1 MDLSKPVNPLGRPGA
16 IHTVYECPCAEITG
30 TFYSRI
36 VDDSRNHDIELTE
49 IAPGSSGVVTAF
61 DALKAA
67 LDVQKVFAPIPQQ
80 SRHYSQHQIDAIR
93 GAINPRAVHQGR
105 TVAIVTTSGSTGN
118 PRGVELSATQL
129 GAMNEFVNSGAAI
142 GVSLDAPPRWIC
154 ALPVTSIAGVNVLSR
169 SIAAGTVPVAL
180 ESVAGGSTFDP
191 NEFADVVARISDEPI
206 FVSLVP
212 TQLRRLLNSQSGAQA
227 LIQCAGIL
235 IGGGPTPTN
244 DFLQAQDLGLN
255 ITYTYGMTETAGGCF
270 FSGVSGPSTNFTLD
284 PVNSRVTLHGPSIA
298 QGYRPSETIAFAP
311 FSGSFTTDDYA
322 NVNSLGKLEILGRL
336 DDIVLINGVNVSR
349 MAICRIIENNSAVKS
364 CYVLANLT
372 ALVVTDSNE
381 FEAVSADIRAQIAS
395 QLGSIAIPTFRVVS
409 QLPSLPNG
417 KLDQVAI
424 TNLYG

>member
-1 MDLSKPVNPLGRPGA
+1 MDLSKPVNPLGQPGA
-16 IHTVYECPCAEITG
+16 IHIVYECPCSEITG

-36 VDDSRNHDIELTE
+36 VDDSTNHEIELTE
-49 IAPGSSGVVTAF
+49 IAPGSLGVTTAF
-61 DALKAA
+61 DALNAA
-67 LDVQKVFAPIPQQ
+67 LNGDRVFAPIPQL

-93 GAINPRAVHQGR
+93 AAINPNAPCQER

-129 GAMNEFVNSGAAI
+129 SAMNESVNSGAVI
-142 GVSLDAPPRWIC
+142 GVRLNAPPRWIC
-154 ALPVTSIAGVNVLSR
+154 ALPVTSIGGINVLSR

-191 NEFADVVARISDEPI
+191 DEFADVVDRIADEPI

-212 TQLRRLLNSQSGAQA
+212 TQLRRLLNSQNGAHA
-227 LIQCAGIL
+227 LSQCAGIL

-255 ITYTYGMTETAGGCF
+255 ITYTYGMTESAGGCF
-270 FSGVSGPSTNFTLD
+270 FSGVGGPGTDFTLD
-284 PVNSRVTLHGPSIA
+284 PESSRITLHGPSIA
-298 QGYRPSETIAFAP
+298 QGYRPTETNAFTP
-311 FSGSFTTDDYA
+311 FNGSFTTDDYA
-322 NVNSLGKLEILGRL
+322 NVNSLDKLEVLGRL

-349 MAICRIIENNSAVKS
+349 MAICKIIENYSSVTS
-364 CYVLANLT
+364 CFVLPNLT
-372 ALVVTDSNE
+372 ALVVSESTE
-381 FEAVSADIRAQIAS
+381 FETMSADIRAQIVL

-409 QLPSLPNG
+409 QLPTLPNG